1 MPGGSGRPSAPER
14 MGDQTTHA
22 VVGVADSRTFRV
34 LWVLEGL
41 GLPYAHRPE
50 RQQSMAVRALHP
62 AGKIPVMLDGDNTLT
77 DSTAIAQ

>member
-1 MPGGSGRPSAPER
+1 MRWSASPTAEHSACF
-14 MGDQTTHA
+14 GC
-22 VVGVADSRTFRV
+22 SR
-34 LWVLEGL
+34 EL